1 MARLI
6 QAMREYGP
14 RLELGPLAE
23 TESIVEWAT
32 ARNRLLS
39 SGAVKVALIEIAEAV
54 LHFNGEGIPVR
65 LEGLGIFTPTID
77 RNGTIK
83 HNYRADAKL
92 KQRSNAEGAY
102 TGRITNG
109 ERIGLSNAGYKELW
123 DADHPDDPLEIQVG
137 GPDEAC

>member
-1 MARLI
+1 MAKPI

-23 TESIVEWAT
+23 TENVVEWVM
-32 ARNRLLS
+32 ARNRFLS
-39 SGAVKVALIEIAEAV
+39 RGMVKVALIEIAEAV

-83 HNYRADAKL
+83 HSYRADAKL
-92 KQRSNAEGAY
+92 KKRSNAAGAY
-102 TGRITNG
+102 TGTVLNKN
-109 ERIGLSNAGYKELW
+109 RIGLDDAGYKELW
-123 DADHPDDPLEIQVG
+123 DADHPDDPLE
-137 GPDEAC
+137 A